1 MSGFFLELFTEEIPA
16 GLQSSARN
24 DLNKNFKIFFDEQNI
39 KYDINAKIV
48 STPNRLAVYFKSIKK
63 EILIKSDEIR
73 GPSVSASEKAI
84 EGFTK
89 SNETSKKNLFKKKTE
104 KGEFYFFKKPA
115 KKVKTI
121 DILNKNIPLI
131 LEKLNWKKSM
141 KWGEFNLYWGR
152 PLKSI
157 LAIYDTKP
165 LNFKFHHLTSSDK
178 TFIDKDFEEKTKSFK
193 NFNSYISYF
202 KKLKIIIDHDLRK
215 KYIEKELIKRSSKKN
230 LKININKKLLD
241 EVVGIVEK
249 PKIVMCSFDKKFLN
263 IPEQIIII
271 SMQQHQKYFPSYDS
285 KGNLSNYFFVV
296 TDKVDKK
303 GFIKIGNERVIEAR
317 LSDAEFFWKKNKSQ
331 SLIKQI
337 SKLKLISYFKGLGT
351 YFDKVQRIRKLSAL
365 ISDEFLIS
373 KEKIEIA
380 ASICKVDLL
389 SDLVGEFPEL
399 QGVLGGHFAL
409 SQGFE
414 KDICLAV
421 SEHYLPMGTESSIPK
436 KPYSIALS
444 LSDKIDTLVGFFGI
458 NLKPSS
464 SKDPYALRRLAIG
477 LIKMILENK
486 KKINLKN
493 LINYSSEL
501 YVEQSI
507 EINSKSV
514 QKELLDFFHERFKNY
529 MKEKGIRQ
537 DIIESSTLDY
547 NINDILLIF
556 NKVFIFN
563 KLISNQVGLDVMFNY
578 KRASSIL
585 ISEKKN
591 TKLEILGSPDPGLF
605 KNDYEKNLYKKIH
618 DIRKDFTSV
627 SKEYNYEA
635 LLESLA
641 SAKKEVSEF
650 FDNVIVNDKDEVFK
664 KNRLE
669 LLQMLCNTFD
679 NYFNLS
685 KIETL

>member
-89 SNETSKKNLFKKKTE
+89 SNETSKKHLFKKKTE

-157 LAIYDTKP
+157 LAIYDSKP

-303 GFIKIGNERVIEAR
+303 GFIKIKEMYTQPVV
-317 LSDAEFFWKKNKSQ
+317 
-331 SLIKQI
+331 
-337 SKLKLISYFKGLGT
+337 LK
-351 YFDKVQRIRKLSAL
+351 
-365 ISDEFLIS
+365 
-373 KEKIEIA
+373 
-380 ASICKVDLL
+380 
-389 SDLVGEFPEL
+389 
-399 QGVLGGHFAL
+399 
-409 SQGFE
+409 
-414 KDICLAV
+414 
-421 SEHYLPMGTESSIPK
+421 
-436 KPYSIALS
+436 
-444 LSDKIDTLVGFFGI
+444 
-458 NLKPSS
+458 
-464 SKDPYALRRLAIG
+464 
-477 LIKMILENK
+477 
-486 KKINLKN
+486 
-493 LINYSSEL
+493 
-501 YVEQSI
+501 
-507 EINSKSV
+507 
-514 QKELLDFFHERFKNY
+514 
-529 MKEKGIRQ
+529 
-537 DIIESSTLDY
+537 
-547 NINDILLIF
+547 
-556 NKVFIFN
+556 
-563 KLISNQVGLDVMFNY
+563 
-578 KRASSIL
+578 
-585 ISEKKN
+585 
-591 TKLEILGSPDPGLF
+591 
-605 KNDYEKNLYKKIH
+605 
-618 DIRKDFTSV
+618 
-627 SKEYNYEA
+627 
-635 LLESLA
+635 
-641 SAKKEVSEF
+641 
-650 FDNVIVNDKDEVFK
+650 
-664 KNRLE
+664 
-669 LLQMLCNTFD
+669 
-679 NYFNLS
+679 
-685 KIETL
+685 